1 MTFLIIDTT
10 KTEKLF
16 PVAMFQNLQIYDS
29 AQMMET
35 MVLFT
40 DDGDSKN
47 FTKQSDNSR
56 GRSLQK
62 AVGLI
67 YQIPLWAR
75 IC

>member
-1 MTFLIIDTT
+1 MIFLIIDTT
-10 KTEKLF
+10 ETEKKDLF
-16 PVAMFQNLQIYDS
+16 PVAMFQHIQIYDS
-29 AQMMET
+29 VQMMEAI
-35 MVLFT
+35 VLFT

-67 YQIPLWAR
+67 
-75 IC
+75 

>member
-1 MTFLIIDTT
+1 
-10 KTEKLF
+10 
-16 PVAMFQNLQIYDS
+16 MFQHIQIYDS

-35 MVLFT
+35 IVLFT

-67 YQIPLWAR
+67 
-75 IC
+75 